1 MIEFTKMHGLG
12 NDFVMINDLTEEI
25 AQPAKLAKEMCD
37 RNFGV
42 GADGLVLILPS
53 DKKEADY
60 RMRIFNPDGSE
71 PEMCGNA
78 IRCFAKYLYERKLT
92 QKTDLKVETLA
103 GIIKPEVILDK
114 KGQVSLIKVDMG
126 EPILAR
132 NSIPMTGEE
141 QAKVVEEDLVVE
153 DKTFS
158 VTCVSMGN
166 PHCIIFVDDVE
177 EVDIEK
183 WGPKIEIHERFPAD
197 INVEF
202 VEVLTPQKL
211 KMRVWERG
219 AGITLA
225 CGTGASATLVAAVL
239 NELSERKA
247 TVKLLG
253 GDLVIEWADN
263 NRVYMSG
270 PATEVF
276 TGQWKL

>member
-12 NDFVMINDLTEEI
+12 NDFVIINDLTEEV
-25 AQPAKLAKEMCD
+25 AQPAKLAEKMCD

-42 GADGLVLILPS
+42 GADGLVLILPAE
-53 DKKEADY
+53 KTEADY

-78 IRCFAKYLYERKLT
+78 IRCFAKYLYEKGLT
-92 QKTDLKVETLA
+92 EKTNLKVETLA
-103 GIIKPEVILDK
+103 GIIKPELLLDK
-114 KGQVSLIKVDMG
+114 QSEVKLIKVDMG

-132 NSIPMTGEE
+132 NSIPMTRKDQAEVVAEE
-141 QAKVVEEDLVVE
+141 LVVE
-153 DKTFS
+153 DKSFT

-166 PHCIIFVDDVE
+166 PHCVIFVDDVE
-177 EVDIEK
+177 EVDIKK
-183 WGPKIEIHERFPAD
+183 WGPKIEVHERFPAD

-202 VEVLTPQKL
+202 VEVITPQEL

-239 NELSERKA
+239 NELSDRKA

-263 NRVYMSG
+263 NRIYMSG

-276 TGQWKL
+276 TGEWKL

>member
-12 NDFVMINDLTEEI
+12 NDFVMINDLTEKV
-25 AQPAKLAKEMCD
+25 AQPSKLAKEMCD

-42 GADGLVLILPS
+42 GADGLVLILPA
-53 DKKEADY
+53 DKKDADY

-78 IRCFAKYLYERKLT
+78 IRCFAKYLYERELT
-92 QKTDLKVETLA
+92 QKTNLKVETLA
-103 GIIKPEVILDK
+103 GIIKPEVILNEQ
-114 KGQVSLIKVDMG
+114 GQVDLIKVDMG

-132 NSIPMTGEE
+132 NSIPMTGEK
-141 QAKVVEEDLVVE
+141 QAQVVAEDLVVE

-177 EVDIEK
+177 KIDIKK
-183 WGPKIEIHERFPAD
+183 WGSKIEVHERFPAD

-202 VEVLTPQKL
+202 VEVLTPQEL

-239 NELSERKA
+239 NELSDRKA